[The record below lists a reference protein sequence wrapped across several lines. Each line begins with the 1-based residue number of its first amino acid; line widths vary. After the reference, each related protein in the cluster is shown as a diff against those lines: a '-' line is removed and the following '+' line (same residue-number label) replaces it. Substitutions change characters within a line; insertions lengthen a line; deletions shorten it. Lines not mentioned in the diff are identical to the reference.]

1 MAKSPT
7 SSPGARR
14 PAADKIGADPIDQLV
29 HLSHLIGQDPRLVQP
44 GGGNTSIKEGDTL
57 LVKGSGTDLSTIG
70 REGFTRL
77 SLSRLAAL
85 READSMSDAEMMR
98 FMASCMVGEG
108 PAPSVETPL
117 HALLPYRVI
126 AHTHDVA
133 TMSLTNIRDAEAE
146 RLVGELFGGTIV
158 YVPYVRPGFPLAQAV
173 GRMDGRTGGRKDGQ
187 ADSRTGGR
195 IPDDAIGMALAH
207 HGLVVW
213 GDDAEECHSRL
224 VEVTGR
230 IDEFL
235 VTKRRGRTG
244 GQSDRRTADERR
256 RMAELVLPVIRGA
269 LGKPERVI
277 LHYDDGD
284 DVLAALS
291 DGRMP
296 ELARRGMATP
306 EHLLR
311 AGRLPV
317 WVSFRALRQDSG
329 QAPREI
335 DPANVGSQSL
345 SAEQLV
351 SSIRGQLIAARTEYE
366 EYHRRHA
373 SAGERPLDDW
383 AKVVLAPGLGV
394 ITAFTDKRNAV
405 TANLCYRAVLETIAN
420 AETVDRFQFIPEKD
434 VFEFEHWPL
443 ERRKVEEQI
452 AKERA
457 TKLLPRHVVV
467 IIGGGSGIGAA
478 AARRFAEEGAH
489 VVVADLDGDMS
500 QGVAAE
506 INGSHR
512 EQPALSEAKGGDPV
526 SRLRA
531 IGIAV
536 DVRDDASLDA
546 LFRQT
551 VLEFGGLDCLFYTAG
566 IPPRFAPI
574 TEIRREDLQRQLE
587 VHYLG
592 AVSAIGRAAAVMRRQ
607 GLGGSIVASVS
618 KAALV
623 PGRDAVAYGGSKA
636 ALLQALRVA
645 AVELGGD
652 GIRVNAINADQIET
666 PLFLQ
671 FVRERAASRG
681 VSEEEQLEVYRS
693 RNLMG
698 ATLIP
703 PEAVADLAVLLA
715 SDRFRFTTGDI
726 LTVDGGLPEAF
737 PR

>member
-1 MAKSPT
+1 MTDIKTSPRHPT
-7 SSPGARR
+7 GW
-14 PAADKIGADPIDQLV
+14 AAPSGDPLDQLV
-29 HLSHLIGQDPRLVQP
+29 HLSHLMGQDSRLVQP
-44 GGGNTSIKEGDTL
+44 GGGNTSTKLGDTL
-57 LVKGSGTDLSTIG
+57 LVKGSGTDLRTIT
-70 REGFTRL
+70 RQGFTQL

-85 READSMSDAEMMR
+85 RDAESMSDAEMMR
-98 FMASCMVGEG
+98 FMAGCMLAEG

-117 HALLPYRVI
+117 HSLLPHRVI

-133 TMSLTNIRDAEAE
+133 TMSLTNVRDTVAE
-146 RLVGELFGGTIV
+146 RLVAELFQGRIV
-158 YVPYVRPGFPLAQAV
+158 YLPYVRPGFPLAQAV
-173 GRMDGRTGGRKDGQ
+173 GRLVGPAGGG
-187 ADSRTGGR
+187 
-195 IPDDAIGMALAH
+195 IPAAAIGLALAH

-213 GDDAEECHSRL
+213 GETAEECYERL
-224 VEVTGR
+224 VQVTGR
-230 IDEFL
+230 IDDYL
-235 VTKRRGRTG
+235 TTKRPTRPSRAPGLSAG
-244 GQSDRRTADERR
+244 ASDDQRRL
-256 RMAELVLPVIRGA
+256 AELVLPVVRGA

-277 LHYDDGD
+277 LHYDADDDLMATLGADG
-284 DVLAALS
+284 VS
-291 DGRMP
+291 DLVG
-296 ELARRGMATP
+296 RGMATP

-317 WVSFRALRQDSG
+317 WLALDPNASG
-329 QAPREI
+329 NEM
-335 DPANVGSQSL
+335 
-345 SAEQLV
+345 AESVRNQ
-351 SSIRGQLIAARTEYE
+351 IQAARTDYQ
-366 EYHRRHA
+366 EYHERHA
-373 SAGERPLDDW
+373 GAGERPLDDW
-383 AKVVLAPGLGV
+383 AKVVLAPTLGV
-394 ITAFTDKRNAV
+394 ITAFGDKRNAV

-420 AETVDRFQFIPEKD
+420 AEAVDRFEFIPERD

-443 ERRKVEEQI
+443 ERRKVEEQ
-452 AKERA
+452 AARERS
-457 TKLLPRHVVV
+457 TKLLPRHIAL
-467 IIGGGSGIGAA
+467 IIGGGSGIGQAA
-478 AARRFAEEGAH
+478 AWRFAEEGAH
-489 VVVADLDGDMS
+489 VVVADLDGETS
-500 QGVAAE
+500 REVAQE
-506 INGSHR
+506 
-512 EQPALSEAKGGDPV
+512 
-526 SRLRA
+526 
-531 IGIAV
+531 IAV
-536 DVRDDASLDA
+536 KLPGRAVGAATDVRDDASLDA

-566 IPPRFAPI
+566 LPPRFAPI

-592 AVSAIGRAAAVMRRQ
+592 AVAAIGRAAAIMRRQ

-681 VSEEEQLEVYRS
+681 VSVEEQLAVYRS

-703 PEAVADLAVLLA
+703 PEAVADIAVLLA

>member
-1 MAKSPT
+1 MTDTKPSAGRAGSWT
-7 SSPGARR
+7 GGSVGH
-14 PAADKIGADPIDQLV
+14 DPLDQLV
-29 HLSHLIGQDPRLVQP
+29 HLSNLMGQDTRLVQP
-44 GGGNTSIKEGDTL
+44 GGGNTSTKVGDTL
-57 LVKGSGTDLSTIG
+57 LVKGSGTDLRTIT

-85 READSMSDAEMMR
+85 GEAESMSDAEMMR
-98 FMASCMVGEG
+98 FMSSCMLAEG

-117 HALLPYRVI
+117 HSLLPQRVI

-133 TMSLTNIRDAEAE
+133 TMSLTNVRNEVAE
-146 RLVGELFGGTIV
+146 RLVGELFEGRIV
-158 YVPYVRPGFPLAQAV
+158 YVPYVRPGFPLARAV
-173 GRMDGRTGGRKDGQ
+173 RERVDG
-187 ADSRTGGR
+187 RTGGR

-213 GDDAEECHSRL
+213 GDDAAECHARL
-224 VEVTGR
+224 LEVTGR
-230 IDEFL
+230 MDEYL
-235 VTKRRGRTG
+235 ATKRNARPSARPLA
-244 GQSDRRTADERR
+244 SPSVRPPDERHR
-256 RMAELVLPVIRGA
+256 LAELVLPVVRGV
-269 LGKPERVI
+269 LGTPDRVI
-277 LHYDDGD
+277 LHYDGSE
-284 DVLAALS
+284 DVRATLAAE
-291 DGRMP
+291 RMP
-296 ELARRGMATP
+296 ELVRRGMATP
-306 EHLLR
+306 GHLLR
-311 AGRLPV
+311 AGRLPI
-317 WVSFRALRQDSG
+317 WLDL
-329 QAPREI
+329 
-335 DPANVGSQSL
+335 DPAAP
-345 SAEQLV
+345 AEQV
-351 SSIRGQLIAARTEYE
+351 ADQLRSQLKAARAEYE
-366 EYHRRHA
+366 QYHQRHA
-373 SAGERPLDDW
+373 GAGERPLDDW
-383 AKVVLAPGLGV
+383 AKVVLAPGLGM
-394 ITAFTDKRNAV
+394 ITAFTEKRNAV
-405 TANLCYRAVLETIAN
+405 TANLCYRAVLETITN
-420 AETVDRFQFIPEKD
+420 AEAVDRFEFIPEAD

-443 ERRKVEEQI
+443 ERRKVEEQV
-452 AKERA
+452 ARDRA
-457 TKLLPRHVVV
+457 GKLLPRHVAV
-467 IIGGGSGIGAA
+467 IIGGGSGIGRA

-489 VVVADLDGDMS
+489 VVVADLNGEMS
-500 QGVAAE
+500 KEVAT
-506 INGSHR
+506 
-512 EQPALSEAKGGDPV
+512 EAAARFPGRLV
-526 SRLRA
+526 SA
-531 IGIAV
+531 AV

-546 LFRQT
+546 LFRQA

-566 IPPRFAPI
+566 LPPRFAPI

-592 AVSAIGRAAAVMRRQ
+592 AVSAIGLAAAVMRRQ

-671 FVRERAASRG
+671 FVRERAAGRG
-681 VSEEEQLEVYRS
+681 VSVEEQLAVYKS

-703 PEAVADLAVLLA
+703 PEAVADVAVLLA

>member
-1 MAKSPT
+1 MTDTKPS
-7 SSPGARR
+7 ARGSHGW
-14 PAADKIGADPIDQLV
+14 AAGSVGADPLDQLV
-29 HLSHLIGQDPRLVQP
+29 HLSNLMGQDTRLVQP
-44 GGGNTSIKEGDTL
+44 GGGNTSTKVGDTL
-57 LVKGSGTDLSTIG
+57 LVKGSGTDLRTIT

-77 SLSRLAAL
+77 SLSRLGAL
-85 READSMSDAEMMR
+85 REGGSITDAEMMR
-98 FMASCMVGEG
+98 FMAGCMLAEG

-117 HALLPYRVI
+117 HALLPQRVI

-133 TMSLTNIRDAEAE
+133 TMSLTNVRDDVAE
-146 RLVGELFGGTIV
+146 RVIGELFEGRIL
-158 YVPYVRPGFPLAQAV
+158 YMPYVRPGFPLARAV
-173 GRMDGRTGGRKDGQ
+173 GRLVGQADRRTGGQ
-187 ADSRTGGR
+187 L
-195 IPDDAIGMALAH
+195 PDNSIGLVLAH

-213 GDDAEECHSRL
+213 GDDAEECYGRL
-224 VEVTGR
+224 VRVTAR
-230 IDEFL
+230 MDEYL
-235 VTKRRGRTG
+235 KNRRTG
-244 GQSDRRTADERR
+244 GRADGWSKKPPLAPTENRHR
-256 RMAELVLPVIRGA
+256 LAETVLPVIRGV
-269 LGKPERVI
+269 LSKPDRVI
-277 LHYDDGD
+277 LHYDDAD
-284 DVLAALS
+284 DLLAALA
-291 DGRMP
+291 GKGMP
-296 ELARRGMATP
+296 ELVSRGMATP

-317 WVSFRALRQDSG
+317 WLDVDIKASPDQIGDQTR
-329 QAPREI
+329 
-335 DPANVGSQSL
+335 SQL
-345 SAEQLV
+345 A
-351 SSIRGQLIAARTEYE
+351 AARAEYQV
-366 EYHRRHA
+366 YHERYAR
-373 SAGERPLDDW
+373 AGERPLDDW
-383 AKVVLAPGLGV
+383 AKVVLAPGLGL

-405 TANLCYRAVLETIAN
+405 TANLCYRAVLEVIAN
-420 AETVDRFQFIPEKD
+420 AEAVDRFEFIPEAD

-443 ERRKVEEQI
+443 ERRKVEEQV
-452 AKERA
+452 ARERA
-457 TKLLPRHVVV
+457 GKLLPRHVVV
-467 IIGGGSGIGAA
+467 IIGGGSGIGRA

-489 VVVADLDGDMS
+489 VVVADLDGEMS
-500 QGVAAE
+500 QAVAAE
-506 INGSHR
+506 VS
-512 EQPALSEAKGGDPV
+512 AKFPGRMV
-526 SRLRA
+526 SA
-531 IGIAV
+531 AV
-536 DVRDDASLDA
+536 DVREDASLDA

-566 IPPRFAPI
+566 MPPRFAPV
-574 TEIRREDLQRQLE
+574 TEIRREDLQHQLE

-592 AVSAIGRAAAVMRRQ
+592 AVAAIGRAASVMRRQ

-671 FVRERAASRG
+671 FVRERAVARG
-681 VSEEEQLEVYRS
+681 VSEEEQLAVYRS

-703 PEAVADLAVLLA
+703 PEAVADVAVLLA